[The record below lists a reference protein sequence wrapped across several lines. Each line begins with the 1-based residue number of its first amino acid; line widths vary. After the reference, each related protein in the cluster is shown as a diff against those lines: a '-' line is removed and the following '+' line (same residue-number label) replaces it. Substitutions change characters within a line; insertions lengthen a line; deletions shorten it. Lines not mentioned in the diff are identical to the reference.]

1 MIIEYLQNKYYSKT
15 VLSKETSSHW
25 DKYGKSQVINLINE
39 KYKLSGSGFGDF
51 VTDSQLNIL
60 LSFPSRMLIR
70 YILRNSDPIIITL
83 TRNIAK
89 KHNRIFSYDM
99 ARMILTVEILKKN
112 INLNNMTIAIIGD
125 GYGILGTILKSLFP
139 LVKIIFINLGRT
151 LVFDVY
157 YTQEYFPNHQHN
169 LITNNKTN
177 LSDDFNYIEAEISDS
192 ISICADL
199 FINTVS
205 MQEMNHEVIKKYFK
219 LIRSQNKNAWF
230 YCCNRIEKELP
241 DKTRTN
247 FFDYGWLS
255 TDNIIFDE
263 LCPWQK
269 WGVKNRPPFIFK
281 FEGLI
286 QHRLIKITKNK
297 IK

>member
-99 ARMILTVEILKKN
+99 ARMILTVEILKK
-112 INLNNMTIAIIGD
+112 
-125 GYGILGTILKSLFP
+125 ILI
-139 LVKIIFINLGRT
+139 
-151 LVFDVY
+151 
-157 YTQEYFPNHQHN
+157 
-169 LITNNKTN
+169 
-177 LSDDFNYIEAEISDS
+177 
-192 ISICADL
+192 
-199 FINTVS
+199 
-205 MQEMNHEVIKKYFK
+205 
-219 LIRSQNKNAWF
+219 
-230 YCCNRIEKELP
+230 
-241 DKTRTN
+241 
-247 FFDYGWLS
+247 
-255 TDNIIFDE
+255 
-263 LCPWQK
+263 
-269 WGVKNRPPFIFK
+269 
-281 FEGLI
+281 
-286 QHRLIKITKNK
+286 
-297 IK
+297 